1 MNCVE
6 SEAFSQLELYLI
18 ADAIGNYGFSHNK
31 PALPEHIHTFSAEYA
46 LNCCRKAFF
55 QGQAIHRF
63 AFERIMKKLQGI
75 T

>member
-1 MNCVE
+1 MDSV
-6 SEAFSQLELYLI
+6 FSLRGRLVWR
-18 ADAIGNYGFSHNK
+18 GFGDNHDK
-31 PALPEHIHTFSAEYA
+31 LALPDHIHMINAVYA

-63 AFERIMKKLQGI
+63 AFERIIKKLQGI